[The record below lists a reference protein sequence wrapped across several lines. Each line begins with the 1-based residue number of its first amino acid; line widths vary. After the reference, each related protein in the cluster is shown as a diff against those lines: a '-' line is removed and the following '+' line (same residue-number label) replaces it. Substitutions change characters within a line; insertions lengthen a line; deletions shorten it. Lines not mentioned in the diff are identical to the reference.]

1 MTDTNPRSSLANAR
15 RIVIKIGSA
24 VLTRAADKSLDRGVF
39 CRLIEMIANLKNEN
53 RDVIIVTSG
62 AIALGR
68 SLIGCERPDREK
80 SLPTL
85 QALAAIGQSMLM
97 DYYERELR
105 YYHLKC
111 AQMLLTRADLE
122 DRTRFSNAQR
132 TIEALLRMN
141 VIPVINENDAVSCA
155 QIRFGDNDTLAARV
169 AILSKADLQIIMS
182 DIDAVYTENP
192 KINPQA
198 QRIDA
203 INAFDPKLDEYAND
217 SISDVGTGGMTTK
230 ISAARMAAQMGVA
243 TLILYGKRPKFVP
256 QAIAGKSIGTLLYNT
271 EPRQNLHKVWLTS
284 LTASGR
290 ITCDEGA
297 QNAITNQGKS
307 LLPKGI
313 TAVEGH
319 FQEGDPVELVSTQG
333 VVFAKGIA
341 IYDAND
347 IRKIAGH
354 HSDEI
359 EQILGFYV
367 SDVIVHRDDLVLVA
381 V

>member
-1 MTDTNPRSSLANAR
+1 MITRNILRIR
-15 RIVIKIGSA
+15 RHLDSRI
-24 VLTRAADKSLDRGVF
+24 RNDKFTPAIFFLHGFCEMAHGYAHVNLLDVPAI
-39 CRLIEMIANLKNEN
+39 LP
-53 RDVIIVTSG
+53 D
-62 AIALGR
+62 IAL
-68 SLIGCERPDREK
+68 
-80 SLPTL
+80 
-85 QALAAIGQSMLM
+85 A
-97 DYYERELR
+97 
-105 YYHLKC
+105 
-111 AQMLLTRADLE
+111 MLL
-122 DRTRFSNAQR
+122 
-132 TIEALLRMN
+132 IKMN
-141 VIPVINENDAVSCA
+141 VIPIINENDAVSCA

-198 QRIDA
+198 VRIDA
-203 INAFDPKLDEYAND
+203 IHAFDPKLDEYAND

-230 ISAARMAAQMGVA
+230 IAAARMAAQMGIS
-243 TLILYGKRPKFVP
+243 TLILYGKRPKLVP
-256 QAIAGKSIGTLLYNT
+256 QAIEGKSIGTLLYNT

-284 LTASGR
+284 LTANGR

-297 QNAITNQGKS
+297 QNAITHQGKS

-333 VVFAKGIA
+333 IVFAKGIA
-341 IYDAND
+341 IYDDND

-359 EQILGFYV
+359 EQILGFYI
-367 SDVIVHRDDLVLVA
+367 SDVIVHRDELVLVT